1 MLINR
6 IKKPRGPG
14 RRFTKGKTGNP
25 GGRPKFSKLSH
36 ALRDKLAS
44 AVPGDGRSY
53 ADVFAEILCNAGLRG
68 DKQAIEFIATR
79 CEGYPGQSVDVKGT
93 SRWSPEIEA
102 MTPEELRAN
111 IIRLLNKAKGRLDAE
126 REHSSEEFVSSEEE
140 LPLLE
145 AAAEEET

>member
-1 MLINR
+1 M
-6 IKKPRGPG
+6 
-14 RRFTKGKTGNP
+14 KGQSGNP
-25 GGRPKFSKLSH
+25 GGRPKFSKLSL
-36 ALRDKLAS
+36 ALRDRLAS
-44 AVPGDGRSY
+44 VVPGTDETY
-53 ADVFAEILCNAGLRG
+53 AEAFARILCAAGLRG

-79 CEGYPGQSVDVKGT
+79 CEGYPQASVDVKGT

-140 LPLLE
+140 PPLLE